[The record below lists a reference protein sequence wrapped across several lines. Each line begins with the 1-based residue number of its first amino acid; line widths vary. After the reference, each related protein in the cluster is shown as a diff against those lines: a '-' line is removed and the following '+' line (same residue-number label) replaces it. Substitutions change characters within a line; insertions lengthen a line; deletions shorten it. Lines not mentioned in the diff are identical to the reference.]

1 MLNEE
6 GCDEPWDAII
16 AAGLNGA
23 SPHHEPGDY
32 VIKDGDTIVYDF
44 GGRKD
49 GYMSDTTRNFVVGE
63 ASDEYREAFG
73 VLVAAQ
79 EAGVSAATVG
89 TSCEEVDRAT
99 RAVIDGAG
107 YGEFFV
113 HRTGHG
119 IGLEVHEAP
128 YIVEGNALLLEGGM
142 VFTVEPGIYI
152 PGRFGM
158 RIEDVVIATEASPER
173 CNNSPRN
180 LVAAH

>member
-16 AAGLNGA
+16 AAGQNGA

-32 VIKDGDTIVYDF
+32 VIKEGDTIVCDF

-63 ASDEYREAFG
+63 VPDEYQEAYD

-79 EAGVSAATVG
+79 EAGVRAATVG

-107 YGEFFV
+107 YGDFFI

-128 YIVEGNALLLEGGM
+128 YIVEGNKLLLEAGM
-142 VFTVEPGIYI
+142 AFTVEPGIYI

-158 RIEDVVIATEASPER
+158 RIEDVVIATDAGPRR

-180 LVAAH
+180 LVTVY